1 MTPNPDFIFFT
12 LIYGWVTSHINSFAT
27 DLMGRVTAWVS
38 GLALV
43 IVTIWI
49 LMTGYRVI
57 TGQMRE
63 PLIAVVTQ
71 MARIVVILT
80 VATSASIFGTN
91 INTFFTTDLSN
102 EINYVVTGSNG
113 SVYQQIDT
121 NLALTEVA
129 MSAIESVPLPVNDSD
144 TANEKSRAS
153 FMATFG
159 TAGPPM
165 TAGVML
171 LMYQFAMAMF
181 VGFAPLFIMCLIF
194 EQTKELFRKW
204 LLYGIGT
211 LFSLAMLNVV
221 TAMVLELST
230 GVAGALWTIAAIS
243 AFTPGTTEGLSHQ
256 AMEQGGIGLLLTMLI
271 VSVPPMTAQFFQ
283 GTLGNFLT
291 YTAVSGGMSRST
303 PGPNGSPPG
312 SQPQLT
318 NASAGP
324 AQLQGG
330 SPPLRYAQLPSSTQ
344 GDITKMQQNST
355 SSTG

>member
-1 MTPNPDFIFFT
+1 MNPNFLFFT

-27 DLMGRVTAWVS
+27 DLMQRVAIWVS

-57 TGQMRE
+57 TGQLRE
-63 PLIAVVTQ
+63 PLIAVVTN

-80 VATSASIFGTN
+80 VATSASIFGTD
-91 INTFFTTDLSN
+91 INTFFTTNLSN
-102 EINYVVTGSNG
+102 EINYVVTGSDE
-113 SVYQQIDT
+113 SVYKQIDT

-129 MSAIESVPLPVNDSD
+129 MSAIESVPLAVPDPD

-153 FMATFG
+153 FLATFG

-171 LMYQFAMAMF
+171 LMYQFAMALF

-194 EQTKELFRKW
+194 DQTKELFRKW

-221 TAMVLELST
+221 IAMVLQLST
-230 GVAGALWTIAAIS
+230 LVAAGLWTVAAINMVTGS
-243 AFTPGTTEGLSHQ
+243 NTEGLSHQ

-271 VSVPPMTAQFFQ
+271 VTVPPMAAQFFQ
-283 GTLGNFLT
+283 GTLGSFLT
-291 YTAVSGGMSRST
+291 YAAVNGGMDRNKV
-303 PGPNGSPPG
+303 GPNGQPAGSIPTSSIGQQSGPQNAGGQSAYNSYNRLPG
-312 SQPQLT
+312 SMVGTSTDTKKSYT
-318 NASAGP
+318 N
-324 AQLQGG
+324 
-330 SPPLRYAQLPSSTQ
+330 T
-344 GDITKMQQNST
+344 TT
-355 SSTG
+355 

>member
-1 MTPNPDFIFFT
+1 MSNPNFIFFT
-12 LIYGWVTSHINSFAT
+12 LIYTWVTSHINSFAT
-27 DLMGRVTAWVS
+27 ELMGRVTAWVS

-43 IVTIWI
+43 IVTLWI

-71 MARIVVILT
+71 MARIVVIIS
-80 VATSASIFGTN
+80 VATSASIFGTD

-102 EINYVVTGSNG
+102 EINYVVTGSSGN
-113 SVYQQIDT
+113 VNTQIDA

-129 MSAIESVPLPVNDSD
+129 MSAIESVPLAVPDPD

-153 FMATFG
+153 FLATFG
-159 TAGPPM
+159 TAGPPI

-171 LMYQFAMAMF
+171 LMYQFAMALF

-230 GVAGALWTIAAIS
+230 GVAAALWAMTAIS
-243 AFTPGTTEGLSHQ
+243 QFTPGTTEGLSHQ

-271 VSVPPMTAQFFQ
+271 VSVPPMAAQFFQ
-283 GTLGNFLT
+283 GTLGSFLT
-291 YTAVSGGMSRST
+291 YAAVNGGMNRNNVGPSGQPAGSGSGLPVNT
-303 PGPNGSPPG
+303 PQGSSSGQAATNYSAAAARNMPG
-312 SQPQLT
+312 NTS
-318 NASAGP
+318 SG
-324 AQLQGG
+324 AQD
-330 SPPLRYAQLPSSTQ
+330 AKKILPS
-344 GDITKMQQNST
+344 
-355 SSTG
+355 

>member
-1 MTPNPDFIFFT
+1 MPTNFVFFT
-12 LIYGWVTSHINSFAT
+12 LIYTWVTSHINSFST
-27 DLMGRVTAWVS
+27 DLLGRVTAWMS

-57 TGQMRE
+57 TGQLRE

-71 MARIVVILT
+71 MARIVVIIS
-80 VATSASIFGTN
+80 VATSASIFGTD
-91 INTFFTTDLSN
+91 INTFFTTNLSN

-113 SVYQQIDT
+113 SVYQQIDG

-129 MSAIESVPLPVNDSD
+129 MSAIESVPLPSPNPDL
-144 TANEKSRAS
+144 ANEKSQAS
-153 FMATFG
+153 FFAVFG

-165 TAGVML
+165 TAAVML
-171 LMYQFAMAMF
+171 LLYQFAMALF

-194 EQTKELFRKW
+194 EPTKPLFHKW
-204 LLYGIGT
+204 LLYGLGT

-221 TAMVLELST
+221 TSMVLELSS
-230 GVAGALWTIAAIS
+230 GVALGLWTIDAINS
-243 AFTPGTTEGLSHQ
+243 YTQGSTEGLGHQ

-291 YTAVSGGMSRST
+291 YAAVNGGMNRNNV
-303 PGPNGSPPG
+303 GANGSPAG

-324 AQLQGG
+324 AQLQTS
-330 SPPLRYAQLPSSTQ
+330 SPPLRYNQLPSSSQSDT
-344 GDITKMQQNST
+344 IKMPP
-355 SSTG
+355 SSPA